1 MWSLVVFDSVDDPT
15 QPNPNNVAWFLMG
28 DFLRLSAW
36 SGGLGAGCKNHFWWL
51 GFYYCC
57 RLEKVWNTVL
67 SHLYFFMII
76 VKSLQLHGRRQI
88 AESCKYCLVRMI
100 VIFGMCFLYFSF
112 LFLTGWEFRVNSQHI
127 RVDERL
133 HGEALFHIF
142 SHNEI
147 YSNTYK
153 MNRIMVDFVKFLISS
168 YSSIDILHHDYSYTT
183 T

>member
-1 MWSLVVFDSVDDPT
+1 
-15 QPNPNNVAWFLMG
+15 
-28 DFLRLSAW
+28 
-36 SGGLGAGCKNHFWWL
+36 
-51 GFYYCC
+51 
-57 RLEKVWNTVL
+57 
-67 SHLYFFMII
+67 MII

-112 LFLTGWEFRVNSQHI
+112 LFLTGWEFWVNSQHI

-133 HGEALFHIF
+133 YGEALFHIF

-153 MNRIMVDFVKFLISS
+153 TDRIMVDFVKFLNSS
-168 YSSIDILHHDYSYTT
+168 YSSMVDYSYTT